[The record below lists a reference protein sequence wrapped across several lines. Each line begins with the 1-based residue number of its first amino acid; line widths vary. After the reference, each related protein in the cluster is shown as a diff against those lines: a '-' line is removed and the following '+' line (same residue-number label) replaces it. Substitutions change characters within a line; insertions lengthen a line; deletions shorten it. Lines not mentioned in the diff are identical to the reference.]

1 MEIGNNT
8 STASSFAWQT
18 NGNAGACNVS
28 KLPIQFSAVWW
39 IKYQN
44 LCNLAWMFGQANHM
58 TVGYTS
64 DTTAQVHAQVED
76 MISPDIQSAIADW
89 YGRSNASIEAA
100 TTLLKN
106 KAEAHSGKLEFAI
119 MEEGLHC
126 RLRPTAL
133 VASANP
139 GTPVSAMRC
148 ADRRAASL

>member
-1 MEIGNNT
+1 
-8 STASSFAWQT
+8 
-18 NGNAGACNVS
+18 
-28 KLPIQFSAVWW
+28 
-39 IKYQN
+39 
-44 LCNLAWMFGQANHM
+44 M

-139 GTPVSAMRC
+139 GTPVSAI
-148 ADRRAASL
+148 RALIDGQQAYEAHGDTQNTALKVVTGSHQISIQSLDASGNPTATRNFKCSCGAG